1 MKKRIMLVS
10 TLVVMAMS
18 AMFVACKDKN
28 SPSSSSEKETEK
40 EEIKGCKCTV
50 TIDGES
56 DSAKISIDDMEEYYD
71 VSTCSALEKLMKK
84 EAKEEGID
92 DFSVTCKSY

>member
-18 AMFVACKDKN
+18 AMFVACQDKN

-56 DSAKISIDDMEEYYD
+56 ASEKISIDDMEELD

-84 EAKEEGID
+84 EAKEEGFD